1 MVSLQ
6 MKPLCRQVVVVQFV
20 FQHSCKMK
28 WKVKET
34 TVEIY
39 FKFGI
44 LCEFGALTFDMIIFT
59 TISQKNCNNCHQVQY
74 STFIRTIRYQYFI
87 NRRNK

>member
-6 MKPLCRQVVVVQFV
+6 MKPLCRQFVVVQFI

-28 WKVKET
+28 WRVKET
-34 TVEIY
+34 IVEIY

-44 LCEFGALTFDMIIFT
+44 LREFGALAF
-59 TISQKNCNNCHQVQY
+59 K
-74 STFIRTIRYQYFI
+74 
-87 NRRNK
+87 

>member
-6 MKPLCRQVVVVQFV
+6 MKPLCRQFVVVQFG

-28 WKVKET
+28 WRVKET
-34 TVEIY
+34 IVEIY

-44 LCEFGALTFDMIIFT
+44 LREFGVLAFKKFT
-59 TISQKNCNNCHQVQY
+59 TTSPKNCNNCHQVQY
-74 STFIRTIRYQYFI
+74 STFIRTILYQYFI